1 MAGEVG
7 RVAVV
12 VEVVEV
18 GEQEGRAALVDRR
31 AGRLPGLAVALLE
44 GAQLQRRPG
53 QLVEVLLEPRG
64 APVEPAAR
72 RGVLEGDVVEA
83 GAGAEPERH
92 LLADLDAVEA
102 EQVAQRGRA
111 AVVAGVVGV
120 AGNRWH
126 RGRII
131 LRRRGER
138 RPETAAR
145 DAHPPAHAPHG
156 GGDAGAR
163 QGRQQRRR
171 LVRHQRRAG
180 ARRSLEPRVLADLR
194 GARPARDR
202 GQLRG
207 QAPGQAAAAGARG
220 AAAARRRAQL
230 AQLPLR
236 PRDLLVRGGDGDDP
250 RRRARRRSPSCSPSP
265 SRSAAPTWACTIPPT
280 CWPAPSSASSS
291 A

>member
-18 GEQEGRAALVDRR
+18 GEQEDRPALVDRR

-53 QLVEVLLEPRG
+53 QLVEVLLEPGG
-64 APVEPAAR
+64 AAVEPAAR

-111 AVVAGVVGV
+111 AVVAGAVGV

-163 QGRQQRRR
+163 QGGQQRRR
-171 LVRHQRRAG
+171 LVRRQRRAG

-194 GARPARDR
+194 
-202 GQLRG
+202 
-207 QAPGQAAAAGARG
+207 
-220 AAAARRRAQL
+220 
-230 AQLPLR
+230 
-236 PRDLLVRGGDGDDP
+236 
-250 RRRARRRSPSCSPSP
+250 RRSARSRSGSTTRSSSWSGGRGRSSRGCR
-265 SRSAAPTWACTIPPT
+265 RSAAH
-280 CWPAPSSASSS
+280 PARSASPRPTRPPRSRWRRR
-291 A
+291 